1 MLKGFTM
8 RVRTILVLAAGL
20 LLVVGCEAEKR
31 DEVPPL
37 SAEEL
42 QPPLPVEPAPVA
54 VTEVE
59 TTTGSEGTVPPAPS
73 AGSQTYTMKAG
84 DTLYG
89 VARRFYGDGKLWTK
103 ILEANKDKIRDV
115 ADIPVGTVLAIPP
128 K

>member
-1 MLKGFTM
+1 MRKGFTM
-8 RVRTILVLAAGL
+8 RVQTILVLVAGL
-20 LLVVGCEAEKR
+20 LLVVGCQAKKPN
-31 DEVPPL
+31 EVPPL
-37 SAEEL
+37 AAEEI
-42 QPPLPVEPAPVA
+42 QPAPPVEPAPVA

-59 TTTGSEGTVPPAPS
+59 TTKGSEGKAPPAPS

-103 ILEANKDKIRDV
+103 IFEANKDKIRDV
-115 ADIPVGTVLAIPP
+115 SDIRIGTVLVIPP

>member
-1 MLKGFTM
+1 M
-8 RVRTILVLAAGL
+8 RVRTILVLTAGL
-20 LLVVGCEAEKR
+20 LLVVGCQAKKPN
-31 DEVPPL
+31 EVPPL

-42 QPPLPVEPAPVA
+42 QPLPPVEPAPVA

-59 TTTGSEGTVPPAPS
+59 TTTGSEGKMPPAPPT
-73 AGSQTYTMKAG
+73 GSQTYTMKAG

-103 ILEANKDKIRDV
+103 IFEVNKDKIRDV

>member
-31 DEVPPL
+31 DEVPQL

-59 TTTGSEGTVPPAPS
+59 PTTGSEGEAPPAPS
-73 AGSQTYTMKAG
+73 AGSQTYPMKAG
-84 DTLYG
+84 ATLYG

>member
-1 MLKGFTM
+1 M
-8 RVRTILVLAAGL
+8 RVRTILLVAVGL
-20 LLVVGCEAEKR
+20 LLVVGCEAKKR

-37 SAEEL
+37 AAEEL
-42 QPPLPVEPAPVA
+42 QPLPPVEPAPVA

-59 TTTGSEGTVPPAPS
+59 TPPQPGMPPAPS

-103 ILEANKDKIRDV
+103 ILEANKGKIRDV
-115 ADIPVGTVLAIPP
+115 SDIPIGTVLVIPP

>member
-1 MLKGFTM
+1 MRKGFPM
-8 RVRTILVLAAGL
+8 GVRTILMLAAGL
-20 LLVVGCEAEKR
+20 LLVVGCQAKKPN
-31 DEVPPL
+31 EVPPL
-37 SAEEL
+37 AAEEL
-42 QPPLPVEPAPVA
+42 GPPLPVEPAPVA

-59 TTTGSEGTVPPAPS
+59 TPPKVETKATVAPS

-103 ILEANKDKIRDV
+103 VFEANKDKIRDV
-115 ADIPVGTVLAIPP
+115 SDIPIGTVLVIPP

>member
-31 DEVPPL
+31 DEVPQL

-59 TTTGSEGTVPPAPS
+59 TTTGSEGKAPPAPPT
-73 AGSQTYTMKAG
+73 GSQTYTMKAG

-103 ILEANKDKIRDV
+103 IFEANKDKIRDV

>member
-1 MLKGFTM
+1 MM
-8 RVRTILVLAAGL
+8 RVRTILVLVAGL
-20 LLVVGCEAEKR
+20 LLVVGCEDKKR

-42 QPPLPVEPAPVA
+42 QPALPVEPAPVA

-59 TTTGSEGTVPPAPS
+59 TTTGLEGEAPPAT
-73 AGSQTYTMKAG
+73 GSQTYTMKAG

-89 VARRFYGDGKLWTK
+89 VARRFYSDGKLWTK
-103 ILEANKDKIRDV
+103 IFEANKDKIRDV
-115 ADIPVGTVLAIPP
+115 ADIPVGTVLVIPP

>member
-1 MLKGFTM
+1 M
-8 RVRTILVLAAGL
+8 RVRTMLVLAAGL

-42 QPPLPVEPAPVA
+42 QPLPPVEPAPVA

-59 TTTGSEGTVPPAPS
+59 TTTGSEGKVPPAPS

-84 DTLYG
+84 DTLYSL
-89 VARRFYGDGKLWTK
+89 ARRFYGDGKLWTK
-103 ILEANKDKIRDV
+103 IFEANKDKIRDV
-115 ADIPVGTVLAIPP
+115 SDIPIGTVLVIPP

>member
-1 MLKGFTM
+1 M
-8 RVRTILVLAAGL
+8 RMQTILVLAAGL
-20 LLVVGCEAEKR
+20 LLVVGCEAKKR
-31 DEVPPL
+31 DEVPQL

-42 QPPLPVEPAPVA
+42 GPLPPVEPAPVA

-59 TTTGSEGTVPPAPS
+59 TPPKAETQATAPPS

-89 VARRFYGDGKLWTK
+89 LARRFYGDGKLWPK
-103 ILEANKDKIRDV
+103 IFEANKGKIRDV
-115 ADIPVGTVLAIPP
+115 SDIPIGTVLVIPP